1 MQLANDVDAIA
12 GPPLPDW
19 FLLPATVIF
28 AVLTLYVIMRTRG
41 RAARFLIFAC
51 WFRFTLGSLQ
61 AFTYNPAFGGIK
73 WVGLGS
79 LLIVGTSLIAL
90 DKRQFFSRPFWPVG
104 IVCLLMVFSALMNG
118 ALMSAIEPIL
128 RFFIF
133 VIIAVAL
140 WQALESGGS
149 SVLRRLLFVFVQP
162 LTYQVASIVLNV
174 PKSGELDGS
183 VSYIGGYYHE
193 ELFSLIAA
201 NAFFLA
207 VFAGKLNKFAR
218 FAICVV
224 SLFSIDL
231 ADYRTTMLGVVPLV
245 LTAGF
250 VGIPRAVK
258 PSQRTFA
265 RVVMIVAGFAL
276 VGEIVVAE
284 RDRFADLGALS
295 QGTALIRPPET
306 FTWADRRVL
315 SSRPY
320 IWSEYIYAY
329 ADAPRLQKWIGYG
342 PDSWVTRM
350 PIYAHNTVISFLYEL
365 GIFGVIA
372 ILLVWGNMIRLAFM
386 AEPRWRPLLLA
397 GHASF
402 IVLNLA
408 TMAHWQVE
416 GNILY
421 GLLCGFTIAKA
432 RQAVVSKALS
442 ERGSITARSA
452 SWAQPAIPATQFR

>member
-1 MQLANDVDAIA
+1 
-12 GPPLPDW
+12 
-19 FLLPATVIF
+19 
-28 AVLTLYVIMRTRG
+28 
-41 RAARFLIFAC
+41 
-51 WFRFTLGSLQ
+51 
-61 AFTYNPAFGGIK
+61 
-73 WVGLGS
+73 
-79 LLIVGTSLIAL
+79 
-90 DKRQFFSRPFWPVG
+90 
-104 IVCLLMVFSALMNG
+104 
-118 ALMSAIEPIL
+118 
-128 RFFIF
+128 
-133 VIIAVAL
+133 
-140 WQALESGGS
+140 
-149 SVLRRLLFVFVQP
+149 
-162 LTYQVASIVLNV
+162 
-174 PKSGELDGS
+174 
-183 VSYIGGYYHE
+183 
-193 ELFSLIAA
+193 
-201 NAFFLA
+201 
-207 VFAGKLNKFAR
+207 
-218 FAICVV
+218 
-224 SLFSIDL
+224 
-231 ADYRTTMLGVVPLV
+231 MLGVVPLV

-276 VGEIVVAE
+276 VGGIVVAE